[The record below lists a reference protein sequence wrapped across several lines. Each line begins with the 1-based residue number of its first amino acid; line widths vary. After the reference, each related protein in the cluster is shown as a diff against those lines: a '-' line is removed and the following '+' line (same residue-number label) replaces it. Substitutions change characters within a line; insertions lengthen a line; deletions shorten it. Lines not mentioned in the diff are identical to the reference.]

1 LPFLV
6 GLARPKKAFLLQGW
20 FIMAGYTVL
29 PLGFETFEKSILD
42 KFFNLASRRAP
53 HWTLTTQLLSA
64 KVVLVSANSQAQID
78 AVRSVVAS
86 WQRVILLGNSDY
98 GTGWLTLPRPLNL
111 NSVLVALNEST
122 SARPHAAAAQKQVA
136 ELKNDMNLIAV

>member
-1 LPFLV
+1 L
-6 GLARPKKAFLLQGW
+6 KNAFSLQGW
-20 FIMAGYTVL
+20 LIMAGYTVL

-42 KFFNLASRRAP
+42 NFFNLASRRAP

-64 KVVLVSANSQAQID
+64 KVVLVSVNSKAQID

-86 WQRVILLGNSDY
+86 WQTVILLGNSDY

-111 NSVLVALNEST
+111 NSVLVALNGCV
-122 SARPHAAAAQKQVA
+122 AIHHPADAASKLLAQTI
-136 ELKNDMNLIAV
+136 KNTTDLIAA